1 MTPATPG
8 ASGLSSAMNRFQSKV
23 KLLRDLVAQPA
34 TAMATRKHPASSRAG
49 RILRTR
55 SAFIVVVASWLGV
68 RGSDGAVL
76 HVVLREDLQIGSVVH
91 HRLKRGLHTGDELC
105 LARIL
110 ADRNALGDRCEVQ
123 GRQLKLVRL
132 LLDVVCGDRKVG
144 EVSGDLAGLE
154 GQQRVAVLG
163 EGLDVD
169 LALASCGALGVQAV
183 GGLVAARAVEV
194 IVLTRAALDSHGLAA
209 EVHARLDAVRV
220 ALGDI
225 EALAGL

>member
-132 LLDVVCGDRKVG
+132 LLDVVCGD
-144 EVSGDLAGLE
+144 LAGLE